1 MGSDSSTSRNA
12 WLTRLGYVVAVA
24 MAAAVLYRCTARNDD
39 TSRNS
44 APSVN
49 SADSLLA
56 LRSQGV
62 STLISDSGVLRY
74 KIVAEVWDIQNNTNP
89 ATWYFP
95 KGLLLTRFDQERKV
109 DLYVQADTA
118 YLHEQRTWELRGRVN
133 IKNLEGTLFRTEE
146 FFWDMDRR
154 EMWSNLFMRIT
165 TPTRELQ
172 GTTFRSNE
180 QMTDYFI
187 SNSAGA
193 FPSSDTDSKQET
205 SNAEAQ
211 TAQPDTANLTPA
223 PRQAEQKPS
232 AQEHSKLKPLTI
244 E

>member
-1 MGSDSSTSRNA
+1 MGSGNSTDRKT
-12 WLTRLGYVVAVA
+12 LLVRLGYVVAVLVV
-24 MAAAVLYRCTARNDD
+24 AVLLYRCNKGSDDGARVP
-39 TSRNS
+39 
-44 APSVN
+44 APSV
-49 SADSLLA
+49 SAADSLLA

-74 KIVAEVWDIQNNTNP
+74 KIVAEVWDIQNNTSP
-89 ATWYFP
+89 ATWYFS

-133 IKNLEGTLFRTEE
+133 IKNMEGTLFRTEE
-146 FFWDMDRR
+146 FFWDMDRH

-193 FPSSDTDSKQET
+193 FPASDTDTKSPAPTADE
-205 SNAEAQ
+205 Q
-211 TAQPDTANLTPA
+211 TVQSDTVKLTPA
-223 PRQAEQKPS
+223 SRQLGKKPMGQGES
-232 AQEHSKLKPLTI
+232 
-244 E
+244 

>member
-1 MGSDSSTSRNA
+1 MGNDNPTDRRALFVRWS
-12 WLTRLGYVVAVA
+12 YVVAVA
-24 MAAAVLYRCTARNDD
+24 VVAVLLYRCNTQNDNTAQV
-39 TSRNS
+39 S

-49 SADSLLA
+49 AADSLLA

-95 KGLLLTRFDQERKV
+95 KGLLLTRFDHEQKI

-118 YLHEQRTWELRGRVN
+118 YLREQRTWELRGRVK
-133 IKNLEGTLFRTEE
+133 IKNMEGTLFRTEE
-146 FFWDMDRR
+146 FFWDMDRH
-154 EMWSNLFMRIT
+154 EMWSNMFMRIT

-180 QMTDYFI
+180 QMTDYYI

-193 FPSSDTDSKQET
+193 FPTSDADSKPASSASDSLTE
-205 SNAEAQ
+205 
-211 TAQPDTANLTPA
+211 QPDAVNPMSVQ
-223 PRQAEQKPS
+223 RQGVQKPS
-232 AQEHSKLKPLTI
+232 VQGHFK
-244 E
+244 